1 MAVRTFIALEL
12 SEAAKAGILGCVE
25 ALRDRGVK
33 ASWARPSTIHLTLRF
48 LGDVDDERL
57 ADVVSATERAAA
69 VAQRFEFV
77 TTGLG
82 AFPSPARPRV
92 VWAGVEA
99 PDALYELRSALDVEL
114 ESAGFAR
121 ERRRFHPHVTLGRIR
136 SSVGGLAEL
145 LSETPL
151 PAETTRVAAVLVMK
165 STLAP
170 SGAIHEIV
178 SQVVLR
184 ERADSPYQD

>member
-1 MAVRTFIALEL
+1 MGVRTFIALEL

-25 ALRDRGVK
+25 KLRDKGVR

-57 ADVVSATERAAA
+57 VDVFSATERAAA
-69 VAQRFEFV
+69 AGQPFEFV

-99 PDALYELRSALDVEL
+99 PDALYELRSALDTEL
-114 ESAGFAR
+114 EFAGFAR
-121 ERRRFHPHVTLGRIR
+121 ERRRFHPHVTLGRLR
-136 SSVGGLAEL
+136 SSVVGLAEL
-145 LSETPL
+145 LSETPV
-151 PAETTRVAAVLVMK
+151 PAERTRVGAVLVMK
-165 STLAP
+165 STLAS
-170 SGAIHEIV
+170 SGATHE
-178 SQVVLR
+178 VVRELDLR
-184 ERADSPYQD
+184 GRAHSP